1 MKDKQSQMLIN
12 IDDKTDKT
20 NSEMSATAW
29 SMNTAPSWRG
39 PRRAKAT
46 HDAAIR
52 LSESGERRD
61 WSQFERRRLRRNEG
75 ECDEGEG
82 AEEREEGMRQKEV
95 NEATNVEEREEEAE
109 EEEEGEER
117 SAASGSG

>member
-1 MKDKQSQMLIN
+1 MLIN
-12 IDDKTDKT
+12 INDKTDKS

-29 SMNTAPSWRG
+29 NMSTASNWRG

-52 LSESGERRD
+52 LSESRERRD
-61 WSQFERRRLRRNEG
+61 WSQFERRRLRRNER

-95 NEATNVEEREEEAE
+95 NEATNVEEIEEEAE
-109 EEEEGEER
+109 EEEAGEEK
-117 SAASGSG
+117 SAASGSGWC

>member
-1 MKDKQSQMLIN
+1 MLIN
-12 IDDKTDKT
+12 INDKTDKS

-29 SMNTAPSWRG
+29 NMSTASNWRG

-52 LSESGERRD
+52 LSESRERERRD
-61 WSQFERRRLRRNEG
+61 WSQFERRRLRRNER

-95 NEATNVEEREEEAE
+95 NEATNVEEI
-109 EEEEGEER
+109 EEEGEEK
-117 SAASGSG
+117 SAASGSGWC